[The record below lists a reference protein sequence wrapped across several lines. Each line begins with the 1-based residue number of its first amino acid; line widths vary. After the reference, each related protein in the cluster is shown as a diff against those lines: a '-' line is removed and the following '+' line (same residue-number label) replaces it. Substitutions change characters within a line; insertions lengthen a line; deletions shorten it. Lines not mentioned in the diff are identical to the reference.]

1 MLSPGRMAVAKSWP
15 IGTPT
20 VTRVVVNRPPPIAT
34 PPGRTGTDA
43 APPAF
48 RTAAW
53 VSLGVGVAGVT
64 AGIITTVL
72 ASARAGDFNA
82 MSACGEAEVNYGA
95 AGCAEAHDRAITMR
109 ALAVTSWVVAG
120 LGVATGA
127 VLFVLPGRSNRASA
141 PSRWWIATGPGSV
154 GASFGVRY

>member
-48 RTAAW
+48 RTAARAA
-53 VSLGVGVAGVT
+53 LGVGVAGVT

-141 PSRWWIATGPGSV
+141 PSRWWIAT
-154 GASFGVRY
+154 AR